1 MMTDIIVLLYPEFET
16 LDVFGPVEVFGL
28 QPESFRL
35 LFYSPDGGVVTSSQQ
50 VPVVT
55 QPISKMESDEYILF
69 IPGGSGIFPLI
80 TNESFITTLRT
91 LAANALFVLTVCTGS
106 LLLAKTG
113 LLNGRRA
120 TSNKRLFSI
129 TRKFPGVD
137 WIKKSRWVK
146 DGSLYTS
153 SGVSAGI
160 DMALG
165 FVSDQIGYD
174 AATEVSRIIEYEWH
188 EDRENDP
195 FCELYPD

>member
-1 MMTDIIVLLYPEFET
+1 M
-16 LDVFGPVEVFGL
+16 
-28 QPESFRL
+28 
-35 LFYSPDGGVVTSSQQ
+35 TSSQH

-55 QPISKMESDEYILF
+55 RSLSEMESDEYILF
-69 IPGGSGIFPLI
+69 IPGGSGTFPLI
-80 TNESFITTLRT
+80 TNDPFITTLRT
-91 LAANALFVLTVCTGS
+91 LAVNPTFVLTVCTGS

-113 LLNGRRA
+113 LLNGKRA

-129 TRKFPGVD
+129 TKKFPGVD

-146 DGSLYTS
+146 DHSVYTC